1 MAILTPWGPI
11 YHCTIEKIGV
21 FQHPWAQGCSGAEI
35 PRFSL
40 LYSGRG
46 VHLGVHLGCT
56 PGHPLGPL
64 YHCVIE
70 KYGVFG
76 PLHPLGPRGAELPPI
91 SLLYS
96 GTGCIWGVHLGVSG
110 RPTFLV

>member
-21 FQHPWAQGCSGAEI
+21 FQHPWAQGCSGVEI

-70 KYGVFG
+70 KYGVFRPPGAQAPGGAKYPLFLYCTVVQG
-76 PLHPLGPRGAELPPI
+76 PQ
-91 SLLYS
+91 
-96 GTGCIWGVHLGVSG
+96 GVHLGVSG